1 MATYSAQDIIKAAF
15 RVLGV
20 TSKSESPTADE
31 MNDALQSLNF
41 MIDNWAA
48 RRLLGTA
55 LIRESFPLTAFQQS
69 YTIGVGGNFNT
80 AVPFDIMSA
89 FYRDSFNVDRQ
100 LEIVTREQ
108 FDSYEDKQIVSALPE
123 ALFFDPGPTQQVNEL
138 GTIYLYFTPD
148 ASSSYTLFIESQK
161 PFTEFAALTTTV
173 TFPPSYY
180 RALKWNLALELA
192 AEYGRPITQ
201 DMNENAIESL
211 ETLEAVN
218 AVQVTCTM
226 DMPGTKGGGF
236 NWISGEPN

>member
-1 MATYSAQDIIKAAF
+1 MATYSALDIIKASF
-15 RVLGV
+15 RAIGVLA
-20 TSKSESPTADE
+20 KSEAPSADE
-31 MNDALQSLNF
+31 ANDALQSLNF
-41 MIDNWAA
+41 LIDNWSA

-69 YTIGVGGNFNT
+69 YTIGIGANFNT
-80 AVPFDIMSA
+80 TVPFDITSA

-108 FDSYEDKQIVSALPE
+108 FDSYEDKQIVQALPE
-123 ALFFDPGPTQQVNEL
+123 ALFFDPGATQQAVETA
-138 GTIYLYFTPD
+138 TIYLYFTPD

-192 AEYGRPITQ
+192 PEYGRPITP
-201 DMNENAIESL
+201 DVMEHALDSL

-218 AVQVTCTM
+218 AVQLIATM